1 MSKSSLFTLAGSIW
15 SLVGLL
21 LIYRAWDMY
30 VLALET
36 QNASQQAV
44 IVSVVVGLIIGAVKG
59 KFVLSKTARRNK
71 SRIDRLEGPL
81 KPHHVYAKPFYF
93 FILGMISLGIA
104 LRFWNEM
111 IGGYIVVGAIYVG
124 IGMALCVSSLV
135 YWKQEPMVENR
146 T

>member
-1 MSKSSLFTLAGSIW
+1 VNKSSLFALAGTIW
-15 SLVGLL
+15 SLAGIL
-21 LIYRAWDMY
+21 LIYRAWKMY

-36 QNASQQAV
+36 QNASQQA
-44 IVSVVVGLIIGAVKG
+44 IIISVVAGLVIGAAKG

-71 SRIDRLEGPL
+71 SRIDQLEGPL

-104 LRFWNEM
+104 LRFYNEM

-124 IGMALCVSSLV
+124 IGIALCVSSLV
-135 YWKQEPMVENR
+135 YWKPEPMAENR